1 LGAGEVMDMDKFIG
15 LNGMNYE
22 MLYSQ
27 DVIERMKDYNEADY
41 CSDDC
46 LAFIDKYGEADF
58 LQYYDDYLDF
68 DDLYGRILD
77 LDELVSYFS
86 GFHFLHTVFYGA
98 YESPQDFAIKHY
110 GLEELPQFL
119 WIDWDISIDNLKDDY
134 EIVFHDH
141 NQKFLV
147 FGKE

>member
-1 LGAGEVMDMDKFIG
+1 MNKDKFIG

-27 DVIERMKDYNEADY
+27 DVIERMHDYNEADY

-58 LQYYDDYLDF
+58 LQYYDDY
-68 DDLYGRILD
+68 
-77 LDELVSYFS
+77 
-86 GFHFLHTVFYGA
+86 
-98 YESPQDFAIKHY
+98 
-110 GLEELPQFL
+110 
-119 WIDWDISIDNLKDDY
+119 
-134 EIVFHDH
+134 EIVFNNK
-141 NQKFLV
+141 NQNFLV

>member
-1 LGAGEVMDMDKFIG
+1 MDKFIG

-22 MLYSQ
+22 TLYSQ
-27 DVIERMKDYNEADY
+27 EVIERMHDYNEADY

-119 WIDWDISIDNLKDDY
+119 WIDWDISIDNLKDVY

>member
-1 LGAGEVMDMDKFIG
+1 MGESEVMDISKFIG

-22 MLYSQ
+22 TLYSQ
-27 DVIERMKDYNEADY
+27 EVIDRMKEYEEVDY

-46 LAFIDKYGEADF
+46 LTFIDKFGEEDF
-58 LQYYDDYLDF
+58 LTYYDDYLNF
-68 DDLYGRILD
+68 NEIYGHILD

-86 GFHFLHTVFYGA
+86 GFSFLHTVFYGA
-98 YESPQDFAIKHY
+98 FESPQDFVIKHF
-110 GLEELPQFL
+110 GLEELPHFL
-119 WIDWDISIDNLKDDY
+119 WIDWDITIDNVKDDY
-134 EIVFHDH
+134 EIIFHDH

>member
-1 LGAGEVMDMDKFIG
+1 MDKFMG
-15 LNGMNYE
+15 LNGTHYE

-27 DVIERMKDYNEADY
+27 EVIERMKDYDDADY

-58 LQYYDDYLDF
+58 LEYYDDYLDF
-68 DDLYGRILD
+68 DELYGHVLD

-86 GFHFLHTVFYGA
+86 GFHFLHIPFYGF
-98 YESPQDFAIKHY
+98 YESPQDFAIKYY
-110 GLEELPQFL
+110 GIEDLPSFL
-119 WIDWDISIDNLKDDY
+119 WIDWDISIDNLKDVY